1 MSSISLFDIIN
12 VVLTEPNTLG
22 SLDPEPKTFSLIS
35 ASAGDDVGVNL
46 NGMITLFESYVSKT
60 FINGKPI
67 LINGP
72 GILSK
77 NPLYCIILEI
87 SVSNHLVSGNELF
100 VETLRSLTTCLSFI
114 EHLCSNYNLRV
125 TYVALLS
132 LVLIYEVADLI
143 VFHFHR
149 YIESFYTKTIV
160 KRN

>member
-1 MSSISLFDIIN
+1 MFDIIN

-22 SLDPEPKTFSLIS
+22 SLDPEPKTFILIS

-72 GILSK
+72 EILSK

-100 VETLRSLTTCLSFI
+100 VETLRSLATCLSFI

-125 TYVALLS
+125 TYVAFLS

-149 YIESFYTKTIV
+149 FIESFYTKTIV

>member
-1 MSSISLFDIIN
+1 MFDIIN

-22 SLDPEPKTFSLIS
+22 SLDPEPKTFILIS

-100 VETLRSLTTCLSFI
+100 VETLRSLATCLSFI

-125 TYVALLS
+125 TYVAFLS

-149 YIESFYTKTIV
+149 FIESFYTKTIV

>member
-1 MSSISLFDIIN
+1 M
-12 VVLTEPNTLG
+12 LG
-22 SLDPEPKTFSLIS
+22 SLDPEPNLIS
-35 ASAGDDVGVNL
+35 ASAADDSGINL

-60 FINGKPI
+60 FVNGKSI

-72 GILSK
+72 RILPK

-125 TYVALLS
+125 TSAAFLS

-149 YIESFYTKTIV
+149 YIESFYTKTIT
-160 KRN
+160 KLN